1 MAISNVNASA
11 MRSRN
16 LLGGFAWTALTLLIL
31 STTAGDAADDTT
43 RMHMTGKELAARLAA
58 GTAPAVI
65 DTRSRWEFNR
75 GHVPGAIHLPF
86 WQSFSRAADLTL
98 ARDRPVVVYCE
109 HGPRAVI
116 ARYALQRAGFRQ
128 VLYLDGHMSAWRRA
142 GLPVDVPVR

>member
-1 MAISNVNASA
+1 MAISNAYASA
-11 MRSRN
+11 RRSRN
-16 LLGGFAWTALTLLIL
+16 VLGGFARTALTLLIL
-31 STTAGDAADDTT
+31 WTTAGDAADDTT
-43 RMHMTGKELAARLAA
+43 RMHITGKELAARLAA
-58 GTAPAVI
+58 GTGPAVI

-86 WQSFSRAADLTL
+86 WQSVSRAADLTL

-109 HGPRAVI
+109 HGPRAGI
-116 ARYALQRAGFRQ
+116 ARYALQRAGFKQ